1 MVEQLKAV
9 VSFYMSPLCIS
20 LVISL
25 ACSVYTE
32 QRLVVPECSEVLSI
46 PHGWVQSSCPRHIHI
61 EALTCS
67 RTNLNPKIHSCS
79 AISQSKIY
87 SLLLTCQ
94 ALCNGLRCNVTHLSW
109 WPAAREEVSVVIAMK
124 WDVEDAG
131 VAVEH
136 FLGAVAMV
144 NILESTRCGRHNN
157 IIHSQQN
164 RR

>member
-1 MVEQLKAV
+1 MTHGRTIKGCCFLLYVASLYLSRYL
-9 VSFYMSPLCIS
+9 VSLQCLHRAEVGCTWMQRGTQHPPWVGPVLLSTPHSHWSPHL
-20 LVISL
+20 L
-25 ACSVYTE
+25 
-32 QRLVVPECSEVLSI
+32 QN
-46 PHGWVQSSCPRHIHI
+46 Q
-61 EALTCS
+61 
-67 RTNLNPKIHSCS
+67 PKPKNTFM
-79 AISQSKIY
+79 QSKIY

-124 WDVEDAG
+124 RDVEDAG